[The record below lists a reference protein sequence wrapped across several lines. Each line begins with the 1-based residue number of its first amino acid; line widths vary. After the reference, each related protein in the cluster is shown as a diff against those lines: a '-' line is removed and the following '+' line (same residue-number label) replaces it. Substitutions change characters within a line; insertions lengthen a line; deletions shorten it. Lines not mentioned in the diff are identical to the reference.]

1 MRLTDMHNRKK
12 KKKNVTE
19 RNGGTAETTQ
29 WTNTEDVKRRRI
41 K

>member
-1 MRLTDMHNRKK
+1 MRLTDMHNRE

-29 WTNTEDVKRRRI
+29 WTNTEGVKRRRI